1 MFEIIFIGFFFT
13 LCNYCIGSFVVL
25 TFTRLFREGCGGYV
39 CILLWPH
46 WIFCLFFPFMI
57 GMSNYNIWA
66 GFALLIVTG
75 IMPYTYWAIR
85 FNRRPDTGGS
95 ERMMPCCSC
104 ICQKLHK
111 KNLEDSIICKKVV
124 EEDPALGIVPRPIE
138 DNDGTIISFR
148 TRHPKSDLMLKK
160 KKKEKKKKKSENIQS
175 GDGSTTGSIQRHK
188 KRKPYCKVHDEESLF
203 PVSLPSE
210 DMNENESIGDAVLDG
225 ESLQKSTD
233 TSASEQFCNICL
245 EEYKIGED
253 IGWSKNDLCHHVFHK
268 HCILEWLVQHQDCPI
283 CRNKY

>member
-1 MFEIIFIGFFFT
+1 
-13 LCNYCIGSFVVL
+13 
-25 TFTRLFREGCGGYV
+25 
-39 CILLWPH
+39 
-46 WIFCLFFPFMI
+46 MI
-57 GMSNYNIWA
+57 GMTNYNMGA

-85 FNRRPDTGGS
+85 FNHRPETTGS

-104 ICQKLHK
+104 ICQNLHK
-111 KNLEDSIICKKVV
+111 KNLEDLIICKNVV
-124 EEDPALGIVPRPIE
+124 EEDPALRVVPRQLE

-148 TRHPKSDLMLKK
+148 TRHPKSDLIIKK
-160 KKKEKKKKKSENIQS
+160 KKKKKKKTSENLPS
-175 GDGSTTGSIQRHK
+175 DDGSNSTQRHK
-188 KRKPYCKVHDEESLF
+188 NRKSYCKVHDEESLF

-210 DMNENESIGDAVLDG
+210 DMNENESISEAELEG
-225 ESLQKSTD
+225 ESLQKSSD

-245 EEYKIGED
+245 EEYKVGEE